1 MKNRGTFG
9 GGNGGLWMIGKRR
22 KVVELSVNNNDN
34 NNSND
39 HDHGR
44 EADSPAQLAV
54 APCCVEIPG
63 HGNNSE
69 PPDATDD
76 SFFQLDDDVEEA
88 VSPVKVTAQK
98 FVIATTHR
106 KKPTRRSNWGGTK
119 RGTFGSRQR
128 NLLTDSEISK
138 KIRVALSQSSVSQVS
153 SSDDDDET
161 GRTSPQRRK
170 LVVDSSDGDDGQD
183 DDDDS
188 SIASKRQTKDKEH
201 SSQESLESNL
211 TFQDDASCH
220 RSEALL
226 HPSLAAARSFFAEL
240 DDVSLTMEDA
250 SRNPSAKKN
259 YKLRTRRCKLPASAF
274 QSEYA
279 KYCAACVESGVKPLS
294 IQHFAEQRARYF
306 RQSEVF
312 DGMFDE

>member
-22 KVVELSVNNNDN
+22 KVVEPSVHNNDN

-39 HDHGR
+39 DDRGR
-44 EADSPAQLAV
+44 ADDDEPALLAV
-54 APCCVEIPG
+54 APCCAEIPG
-63 HGNNSE
+63 HGNNSR
-69 PPDATDD
+69 PPDNTDD
-76 SFFQLDDDVEEA
+76 SFFQIDDEVEEA

-98 FVIATTHR
+98 IVIATTHR
-106 KKPTRRSNWGGTK
+106 KTRRSNWGGTK

-153 SSDDDDET
+153 SSDDDDDET

-170 LVVDSSDGDDGQD
+170 LVVDSSDGDDGED
-183 DDDDS
+183 DNDS
-188 SIASKRQTKDKEH
+188 SIASKQQTEDKEH
-201 SSQESLESNL
+201 SSQESLQSNL

-250 SRNPSAKKN
+250 SRNPSEKKK
-259 YKLRTRRCKLPASAF
+259 YKLRTRRCKLPEPAL
-274 QSEYA
+274 QSEYC

-312 DGMFDE
+312 EGMFDE